1 MPANESVH
9 ELVVRR
15 RDQVAQD
22 VVRLTLARPDGGD
35 VPEWEPGA
43 HVDLLLGDDLVR
55 QYSLCGDESDRAE
68 LQVAV
73 LREPAG
79 RGGSAHVHDLLAEG
93 DTVRVRGPRNNFA
106 LVDAPEYLFVAGG
119 IGITPLLPMI
129 RRAEAAGARWTL
141 LYGGRTRATM
151 AFLDQLA
158 EHPADRVRVQP
169 QDECGLLDLD
179 SVLGE
184 PRDGVAVYC
193 CGPEP
198 LLAAVEKLA
207 AAWPEG
213 TLHLERFAPKEIE
226 DAPEPGSFVVKLA
239 RSGAT
244 LTVPADRSLA
254 DVLDDARVGLVT
266 SCREGTCGTCETPVL
281 EGRPDH
287 RDSLLSEKERQE
299 SRTMMPCVSR
309 CLSATLVLDL

>member
-15 RDQVAQD
+15 RDQMAQD

-35 VPEWEPGA
+35 VPTWEPGA
-43 HVDLLLGDDLVR
+43 HLDLLLDDDLVR
-55 QYSLCGDESDRAE
+55 QYSLCGDESDRSQ

-79 RGGSAHVHDLLAEG
+79 RGGSAHVHDRLAEG
-93 DTVRVRGPRNNFA
+93 DVVRVRGPRNNFA
-106 LVDAPEYLFVAGG
+106 LVDSPEYLFVAGG

-141 LYGGRTRATM
+141 LYGGRTRSSM
-151 AFLDQLA
+151 AFLDVLA
-158 EHPADRVRVQP
+158 EQPADRVRVQP
-169 QDECGLLDLD
+169 QDECGLLDLE

-198 LLAAVEKLA
+198 LLAAVEKLTA
-207 AAWPEG
+207 SWPEG
-213 TLHLERFAPKEIE
+213 SLHLERFAPKEFE

-239 RSGAT
+239 RSGTT

-254 DVLDDARVGLVT
+254 DVLDDAGAGLTT

-299 SRTMMPCVSR
+299 GRTMMPCVSR
-309 CLSATLVLDL
+309 CLSTTLVLDL